1 MSTQV
6 NLLNSWLRSSENDH
20 PTEKINK
27 DQFLTSSILN
37 DEIVKKKISKNDPKP
52 KITIKR
58 NGDQNWH
65 KTKCYDTFQFW

>member
-6 NLLNSWLRSSENDH
+6 NLLNSRLRLSKNDH
-20 PTEKINK
+20 PTEKINE

-37 DEIVKKKISKNDPKP
+37 DEIKKKISKNDPKP

-65 KTKCYDTFQFW
+65 KTKWYDTFQFW